1 MSTTIT
7 DFKHQYVAS
16 SGTGYT
22 MTNAVQVDDVIAV
35 FVGKH
40 ASAVND
46 SVADDLGNTYS
57 LVDSVNLGGST
68 GNICLLATQVTTGHT
83 GTPTITMTS
92 GGGSDHG
99 MDIFVLRGLSSAT
112 ADDSGGN
119 TGTGNPLTVSL
130 NPSVTCSLIT
140 YYLNEGGDD
149 FTSWT
154 TGLSP
159 QNEDTG
165 HADASGYQL
174 DVAAGSYTPGCNN
187 TGSPGNMV
195 LVAYFPVAGGGGST
209 SCAWLSA

>member
-7 DFKHQYVAS
+7 DFKHQYGAT
-16 SGTGYT
+16 SGTGYP
-22 MTNAVQVDDVIAV
+22 MTNAVQEGDVIAV

-57 LVDSVNLGGST
+57 LVDSVNLGGAT

-99 MDIFVLRGLSSAT
+99 IDIFVLRGLSSAT
-112 ADDSGGN
+112 ANASGGN

-130 NPSVTCSLIT
+130 NPSVTCSLLA

-149 FTSWT
+149 FTSWN
-154 TGLSP
+154 GSISLE
-159 QNEDTG
+159 QEDTT

-174 DVAAGSYTPGCNN
+174 DVASGSYTPGVNN

-195 LVAYFPVAGGGGST
+195 LVAYFPVTSGSST
-209 SCAWLSA
+209 SCAWLAA